1 MTKANTRFL
10 LLSLLITVLA
20 GLMFTPGLPGEFIFD
35 DTPNITT
42 NTAIHM
48 TRLDV
53 ESLGKVLATPQVS
66 GSLRALPT
74 ISFALDYWR
83 GGGAD
88 PAVFKTTKNVIHAL
102 TQFVTAWFFPSLLL
116 VPAVEDKRV
125 RLPAPALALASAGRP
140 RTVSPV
146 LYGIGRGSGRERGG
160 KAV

>member
-66 GSLRALPT
+66 GSLRALQT
-74 ISFALDYWR
+74 IRFALAYWR

-88 PAVFKTTKNVIHAL
+88 PAVFKTTNRAEERSVGKEWVS
-102 TQFVTAWFFPSLLL
+102 T
-116 VPAVEDKRV
+116 
-125 RLPAPALALASAGRP
+125 GRS
-140 RTVSPV
+140 RW
-146 LYGIGRGSGRERGG
+146 
-160 KAV
+160 

>member
-48 TRLDV
+48 TRLDG
-53 ESLGKVLATPQVS
+53 ESLGKVLATPPVS

-74 ISFALDYWR
+74 ISFALDSR
-83 GGGAD
+83 PRRCPD
-88 PAVFKTTKNVIHAL
+88 PAVLNTPQHVIHPP
-102 TQFVTAWFFPSLLL
+102 TTF
-116 VPAVEDKRV
+116 
-125 RLPAPALALASAGRP
+125 
-140 RTVSPV
+140 
-146 LYGIGRGSGRERGG
+146 
-160 KAV
+160 

>member
-88 PAVFKTTKNVIHAL
+88 PAVFKTTNIVIPAL
-102 TQFVTAWFFPSLLL
+102 TTFVLAWFFRSLLP
-116 VPAVEDKRV
+116 VAGVEDKRV
-125 RLPAPALALASAGRP
+125 RWLRSDEHTSELQALMR
-140 RTVSPV
+140 
-146 LYGIGRGSGRERGG
+146 
-160 KAV
+160 